1 MRRKKRWL
9 PLAGTLL
16 LFFLTPGLSPAAEL
30 RFQSST
36 QYLWYTDPFKDDDQ
50 SDIVQYFKIGA
61 TGLDEAGRFSAFG
74 YGRVSRQFGSDED
87 PALGDS
93 DDVLGRLYFL
103 YVDYAL
109 PEERGVIRLGRQFV
123 AVGAGA
129 GTIDGVRVDARRL
142 GPLAVSAWGGYDVRY
157 ALTSDR
163 TRDGNFLAGASVGG
177 SFFRGNNVEISYLS
191 KWDQGDQIREMLGAR
206 ADQRLY
212 GKVKGYVD
220 WRFDLLHESTS
231 EFLAGVNVYALPG
244 LVTLTGEYFF
254 SYPTFD
260 ADTIFT
266 AFAVTR
272 YREALGRVDWIV
284 GPQLTLYGAYTRA
297 DYDGPTADIGTAG
310 MRARPEKVA
319 GLGVNASV
327 DLRSGYPGDLTGFRV
342 SADYALGKAL
352 LAAGITYDVFQRDS
366 MSDDFSA
373 KAYWVGGSCEF
384 RPNVTARLR
393 LEDRVTRQFDH
404 EFQGRASLDL
414 RF

>member
-9 PLAGTLL
+9 PVVGTLL
-16 LFFLTPGLSPAAEL
+16 LFFLTPGLSPAADL

-50 SDIVQYFKIGA
+50 SDIVQYLKISA
-61 TGLDEAGRFSAFG
+61 TKLDEAGRFSAFG
-74 YGRVSRQFGSDED
+74 YGRISQQFGSDD
-87 PALGDS
+87 DFALGDS
-93 DDVLGRLYFL
+93 EDVLGRLYFL
-103 YVDYAL
+103 YVDYSL
-109 PEERGVIRLGRQFV
+109 PEERGGIRLGRQFV

-129 GTIDGVRVDARRL
+129 GTIDGVRVDVRQL
-142 GPLAVSAWGGYDVRY
+142 GPVVVSAWGGYDVRF
-157 ALTSDR
+157 AQTTDR
-163 TRDGNFLAGASVGG
+163 TRDGNFLAGISVGG
-177 SFFRGNNVEISYLS
+177 SFFQGNNVEISYMS
-191 KWDQGDQIREMLGAR
+191 KWDQGAQIREMVGAR
-206 ADQRLY
+206 ADQRLF
-212 GKVKGYVD
+212 GKAKGYVD
-220 WRFDLLHESTS
+220 WRFDPLHESTS
-231 EFLAGVNVYALPG
+231 EFLAGANIYALPG
-244 LVTLTGEYFF
+244 LVTITAEYFF

-266 AFAVTR
+266 AFAVTQ
-272 YREALGRVDWIV
+272 YWEALGRVDWIV

-297 DYDGPTADIGTAG
+297 DYDGPTADIGTVG

-366 MSDDFSA
+366 MADDFSA
-373 KAYWVGGSCEF
+373 KAYWVGGSCGF
-384 RPNVTARLR
+384 RENVTAKIR
-393 LEDRVTRQFDH
+393 LENRETRQFDH

>member
-9 PLAGTLL
+9 PVVGTLL
-16 LFFLTPGLSPAAEL
+16 LFFLTPGLSPAADL

-50 SDIVQYFKIGA
+50 SDIVQYLKIGA
-61 TGLDEAGRFSAFG
+61 TKLDEAGRFSAFG
-74 YGRVSRQFGSDED
+74 YGRISQQFGSDD
-87 PALGDS
+87 DFALGDS
-93 DDVLGRLYFL
+93 EDVLGRLYFL
-103 YVDYAL
+103 YVDYSL
-109 PEERGVIRLGRQFV
+109 PEERGAVRLGRQFV

-129 GTIDGVRVDARRL
+129 GTIDGVRVDVRKL
-142 GPLAVSAWGGYDVRY
+142 GPVVISAWGGYDVRY

-163 TRDGNFLAGASVGG
+163 SRDGNFLTGVSVGG
-177 SFFRGNNVEISYLS
+177 SFFQGNNAEISYLS
-191 KWDQGDQIREMLGAR
+191 KWDQGDQIREMVGAR
-206 ADQRLY
+206 VDQRLY
-212 GKVKGYVD
+212 GKAKGYID

-244 LVTLTGEYFF
+244 MVTLTGEYFF

-272 YREALGRVDWIV
+272 YWEAMGRLDWIV
-284 GPQLTLYGAYTRA
+284 NPQLTLYGAYTRA
-297 DYDGPTADIGTAG
+297 DYAGPEADIGTVG
-310 MRARPEKVA
+310 LRARPEKVA

-352 LAAGITYDVFQRDS
+352 LAAGVTYDVFQRDS
-366 MSDDFSA
+366 MTDDFSA

-384 RPNVTARLR
+384 RENVTARLR
-393 LEDRVTRQFDH
+393 LEDRATRQFDH

>member
-1 MRRKKRWL
+1 MRGRKGW
-9 PLAGTLL
+9 LAGVGFLL
-16 LFFLTPGLSPAAEL
+16 LFFLTPGLSHAADL

-50 SDIVQYFKIGA
+50 SDLVQYVKIGA
-61 TGLDEAGRFSAFG
+61 TKLDDAERFSVFG
-74 YGRVSRQFGSDED
+74 YGRVSQQFGSDDD

-93 DDVLGRLYFL
+93 EDLLGRLYFL
-103 YVDYAL
+103 YVDYSL
-109 PEERGVIRLGRQFV
+109 PEERGGIRLGRQYA

-129 GTIDGVRVDARRL
+129 GTIDGVRVDLRKL
-142 GPLAVSAWGGYDVRY
+142 GPLVVSAWGGYEVRY

-163 TRDGNFLAGASVGG
+163 SRDGNFLTGVSVGG
-177 SFFRGNNVEISYLS
+177 SFFQGNNAEISYLS

-206 ADQRLY
+206 VDQRVY
-212 GKVKGYVD
+212 GKAKGYVD

-244 LVTLTGEYFF
+244 LVTITGEYFF

-272 YREALGRVDWIV
+272 YWEALGRVDWIV
-284 GPQLTLYGAYTRA
+284 TPGLTLYGAYTRA
-297 DYDGPTADIGTAG
+297 DYNGPTADVGTVG
-310 MRARPEKVA
+310 ARVLPEKVA
-319 GLGVNASV
+319 GLGINAAV

-342 SADYALGKAL
+342 SADYAWSKAL

-366 MSDDFSA
+366 MADDFSA
-373 KAYWVGGSCEF
+373 KQYWVAGSYEL
-384 RPNVTARLR
+384 RENVTAKLR
-393 LEDRVTRQFDH
+393 LEDKVTRQFDD
-404 EFQGRASLDL
+404 EFQGRASVDV